1 MTIFYAEDDL
11 SYLIKYKDIYL
22 KHMSI
27 EIYEEMKLNLE
38 VYILYK
44 RIYNINVKEEI

>member
-11 SYLIKYKDIYL
+11 SFIIRNKDAYL

-44 RIYNINVKEEI
+44 RLYNINVKEEI